1 MTINAGKCEYLS
13 HLELDEGRKVQEI
26 EEICKTKR
34 EKKMRKMTINA
45 GKY

>member
-13 HLELDEGRKVQEI
+13 HLELDEVRKVQEI

-34 EKKMRKMTINA
+34 GKKMRKMTINA